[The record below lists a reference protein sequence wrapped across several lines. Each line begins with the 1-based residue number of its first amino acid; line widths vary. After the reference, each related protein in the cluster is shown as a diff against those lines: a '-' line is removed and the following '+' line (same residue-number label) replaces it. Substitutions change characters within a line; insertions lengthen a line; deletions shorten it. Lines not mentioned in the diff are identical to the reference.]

1 MLDGVHFTG
10 GEISGGI
17 HYNITLAEQCGRYFT
32 TQTVKKWTFPNAAI
46 DKSIGEKKSS
56 WFLFDNTKGKMV

>member
-1 MLDGVHFTG
+1 MIFLLNSTFYWLGTTTRSNLHCMLDGVHFTG

-32 TQTVKKWTFPNAAI
+32 TQTVNK
-46 DKSIGEKKSS
+46 
-56 WFLFDNTKGKMV
+56 